1 MRTIERK
8 MLSAIM
14 ERKNFS
20 LANTRVECI
29 YFPHPV
35 DKDDRII
42 DRCNVYLHDNLIATV
57 TPEAVT
63 VNNCGWRTNTTK
75 SRLHVIL
82 REFCGA
88 CVSQTNFEWFL
99 TTDND
104 VIPMQDKQDYTVR
117 RVPTY

>member
-1 MRTIERK
+1 MRTIEKK
-8 MLSAIM
+8 MIAAIY

-20 LANTRVECI
+20 LNNTRVECI

-35 DKDDRII
+35 DKGDRII
-42 DRCNVYLHDNLIATV
+42 DRCLVFLHDNLIATL
-57 TPEAVT
+57 TPDEVT

-88 CVSQTNFEWFL
+88 CLSQSNFEWYL
-99 TTDND
+99 STLND
-104 VIPMQDKQDYTVR
+104 VIHMEDKRDYTVR
-117 RVPTY
+117 RVPLL